1 MADESC
7 GCSGGGILWFL
18 AGLGI
23 GAAVGVLYAPK
34 SGRETRESIL
44 SAAEEGRDL
53 VEERAR
59 KYKDQAQQW
68 AERGKEVF
76 GHQKENLRSA
86 FEAGRQ
92 AYKDATQPEGEG
104 SDPDSAKL

>member
-7 GCSGGGILWFL
+7 SCSGGGILWFL

-34 SGRETRESIL
+34 AGKETRESIL
-44 SAAEEGRDL
+44 TAAEEGRDL
-53 VEERAR
+53 VQERAR

-68 AERGKEVF
+68 ADRSKDVISQ
-76 GHQKENLRSA
+76 QKENIKSA

-92 AYKDATQPEGEG
+92 AYRDATGEPTPEPGT
-104 SDPDSAKL
+104 PKP